1 MQSPYTIKNKFTNI
15 EVYDTISSQ
24 EKQKN
29 IW

>member
-15 EVYDTISSQ
+15 EGHDIMSSQ